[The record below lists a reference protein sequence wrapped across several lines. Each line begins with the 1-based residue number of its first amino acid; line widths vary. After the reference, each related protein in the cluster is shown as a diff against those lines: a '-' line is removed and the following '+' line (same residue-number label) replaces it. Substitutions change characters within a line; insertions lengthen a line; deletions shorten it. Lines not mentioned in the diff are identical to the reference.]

1 MYPAGSICIF
11 TAVPKDVAI
20 ARFEQAPI
28 TITHGIGLIPSDNAI
43 AIQIGVSIAA
53 VALFDMIFVSTLVST
68 AITTVRSTTDAFF
81 PPKRL
86 STAFAINAPPPD
98 TSSPVPIPDI
108 VPIHTKTSQGRSEYA
123 FFNRDTACSKYHCST
138 YKTDCTNVKI
148 ALERLE
154 TT

>member
-53 VALFDMIFVSTLVST
+53 VALFDMMFVSTLVSI

-98 TSSPVPIPDI
+98 SSSPVPIPDI

-123 FFNRDTACSKYHCST
+123 FLIEIQPVPST
-138 YKTDCTNVKI
+138 I
-148 ALERLE
+148 AAPIRPIVAMLK
-154 TT
+154 